1 MQYEESVHLGE
12 RLLQQALAALGGNL
26 KSLDEADWER
36 ALKEIGVKS
45 RQETLAELGLGRLLA
60 IVVARKLLPPGRVT
74 GAAPVTPGPIVIRG
88 SEGMALQF
96 AKCCHPIPGD
106 PIIGFIKKGRG
117 MIVHTHDCPVI
128 AKMKREPDKWLDV
141 DWAPETRKLFSV
153 NVKLLVSNQPGVL
166 AKVAASIARDD
177 SNIENVSVEPGDS
190 NAYSNIFFTLQV
202 FNRMHLAQLMRGLR
216 RLPEVV
222 RILRLKG

>member
-1 MQYEESVHLGE
+1 
-12 RLLQQALAALGGNL
+12 
-26 KSLDEADWER
+26 
-36 ALKEIGVKS
+36 
-45 RQETLAELGLGRLLA
+45 
-60 IVVARKLLPPGRVT
+60 
-74 GAAPVTPGPIVIRG
+74 
-88 SEGMALQF
+88 
-96 AKCCHPIPGD
+96 
-106 PIIGFIKKGRG
+106 
-117 MIVHTHDCPVI
+117 
-128 AKMKREPDKWLDV
+128 V